1 MYFNKINILKITSNL
16 KYGITPIFIKSIQQ
30 VYTNKKQNK
39 NTKNIKAIF
48 VNYNLI
54 II

>member
-30 VYTNKKQNK
+30 VYTNKNKTKILKILKQ
-39 NTKNIKAIF
+39 F
-48 VNYNLI
+48 LLI